1 LSQDRSLSQKQE
13 SRDPNYPW
21 GACVIAKRKAP
32 VETGAEKYLKRTD
45 RVLVSVAI
53 STVAAIAAS
62 TAAAESAAASS
73 TSAAE
78 PAPATTAAA
87 VPATA
92 AAAAAA
98 ATTAAGA
105 LFTRTCFVDG
115 QRPAVVLLAIE
126 GRDCRLRFL
135 IIGHFHEPE
144 PLTAASVPIVDDLG
158 RHHLTVG

>member
-1 LSQDRSLSQKQE
+1 LRF
-13 SRDPNYPW
+13 
-21 GACVIAKRKAP
+21 CVIAKRKAP

-45 RVLVSVAI
+45 GVLVSVAI

-62 TAAAESAAASS
+62 AAAAESAAASPA
-73 TSAAE
+73 SAAE
-78 PAPATTAAA
+78 PAPATT
-87 VPATA
+87 TA
-92 AAAAAA
+92 AAIPATAAAA

-135 IIGHFHEPE
+135 ITGHFHEPE